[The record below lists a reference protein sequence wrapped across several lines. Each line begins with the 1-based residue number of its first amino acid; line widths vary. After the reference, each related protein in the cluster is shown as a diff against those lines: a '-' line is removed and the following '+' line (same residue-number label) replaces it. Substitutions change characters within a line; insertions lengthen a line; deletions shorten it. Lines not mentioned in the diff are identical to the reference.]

1 MTSPAFYRLLL
12 RLYPESFRDDYGDAM
27 ARDAA
32 ALLARSRERRG
43 LLGPLLL
50 WPALVLDALRGGLAE
65 RRSQPRPLR
74 DPRRPS
80 MLETLLHDLRTA
92 ARGLRRSPGFTA
104 SVVATLALGIG
115 ANSAIFTVVNAVLL
129 KPLPYAEPDRLMLL
143 SETNPERGWKEAEL
157 SAANYLD
164 WREQSKTFS
173 GMAGYY
179 DGVGQVALAAGGT
192 ADSEEPSMAKIMAT
206 AGDLFGVLGVP
217 PALGRAFEEK
227 ETWSDDSKVAIL
239 SDALWRTRFRGD
251 RSILGR
257 KISLG
262 GVPVTVVGVMPA
274 GFHFVFEDT
283 DLWVPAGWERASRTL
298 PRFRRAHGLRVVGRL
313 APSATLESA
322 RKELS
327 AIAARL
333 EKQYPD
339 TNTLM
344 GAGARPLHD
353 YLVGDTRRPL
363 LLLHAAVALIL
374 LIACANAAHLHL
386 ARSAAR
392 TREMAVRGCLG
403 ASRGRLI
410 RQAFLESSLLAVAG
424 GGFGL
429 LIARF
434 GIPAL
439 LAKVPKGLPRL
450 SEISLDGSVL
460 LFTAALAA
468 ITVLLAGIAP
478 ALEGARTDLDAVLRS
493 VVRGE
498 SRSRART
505 RDLLVALEVALA
517 VTVLAG
523 AALLVRSLDRLTRV
537 DPGFDAT
544 NVVTARLS
552 LPGNGYRDEA
562 AVSAF
567 TDRLLDG
574 VRAVPGV
581 ESAGIVRALPLTG
594 SGWTSDMAVE
604 GRGREDFGIEISHR
618 EITPGYLATLRVPIL
633 EGRDFGPADREGA
646 PNVVLVN
653 EALARTYFPQ
663 GDAVGRRIAFDRYP
677 DENSQWRT
685 IVGVVGSERRV
696 SLGVAPRPEVFA
708 PLAQDMTR
716 GFALVVRTPLGLEV
730 VATLKEKISAID
742 PSIPLHQVRTLAEVR
757 DVSLAR
763 ERFLLTLFGLF
774 GLLALFLSVL
784 GVYGVTSHVAARR
797 VREIGVRMALGA
809 DARKVVTGMLRQGL
823 PPIAL
828 GILMGIGGALFL
840 GRGLSSLLYEVKSTD
855 PAALAASAA
864 ALLLAGTI
872 AVWLPARRA
881 SHLDPAEVLRAE

>member
-1 MTSPAFYRLLL
+1 MKSPAFYRLLL
-12 RLYPESFRDDYGDAM
+12 RFYPESFRDAYGDAM

-43 LLGPLLL
+43 HLGPLLL
-50 WPALVLDALRGGLAE
+50 WPALVLDAIRGGLAE
-65 RRSQPRPLR
+65 RRSQPRPAR

-179 DGVGQVALAAGGT
+179 DGVGQVALATESTAGAQG
-192 ADSEEPSMAKIMAT
+192 SEAPAMAKIMAT

-239 SDALWRTRFRGD
+239 SDSLWRTRFRGD
-251 RSILGR
+251 RSVLGR
-257 KISLG
+257 KIFLS

-274 GFHFVFEDT
+274 GFTFVFEDT

-313 APSATLESA
+313 APSATLEGA
-322 RKELS
+322 RRELS

-363 LLLHAAVALIL
+363 LLLHAAVALVL

-468 ITVLLAGIAP
+468 VTVLLAGIAP

-537 DPGFDAT
+537 NPGFDAT

-552 LPGNGYRDEA
+552 LPGTGYRDEA

-567 TDRLLDG
+567 TDRLLAE

-618 EITPGYLATLRVPIL
+618 EITPGYLATLRVPVL

-646 PNVVLVN
+646 PNVALVN
-653 EALARTYFPQ
+653 EALARAYFPQ

-677 DENSQWRT
+677 DANSQWRT

-716 GFALVVRTPLGLEV
+716 SFALVVRTPLGFEIAAAIKDRL
-730 VATLKEKISAID
+730 SAID

-797 VREIGVRMALGA
+797 
-809 DARKVVTGMLRQGL
+809 
-823 PPIAL
+823 
-828 GILMGIGGALFL
+828 
-840 GRGLSSLLYEVKSTD
+840 
-855 PAALAASAA
+855 
-864 ALLLAGTI
+864 
-872 AVWLPARRA
+872 
-881 SHLDPAEVLRAE
+881 